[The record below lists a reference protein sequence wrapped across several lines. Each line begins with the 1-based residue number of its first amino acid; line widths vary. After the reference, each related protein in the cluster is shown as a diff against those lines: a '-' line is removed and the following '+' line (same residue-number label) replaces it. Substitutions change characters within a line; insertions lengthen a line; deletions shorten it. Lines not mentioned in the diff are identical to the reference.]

1 MNNED
6 LDLLVRLLREQR
18 WAALATTQDDGA
30 PYVSFVA
37 YALEHDLGG
46 ILLHL
51 SRLASH
57 TGYLLARPRAALG
70 VSLADEGVA
79 DPQTLPRLTVEGR
92 VVPVERDSP
101 GYGAARACYL
111 ERLPTAERLFG
122 FADFVLL
129 RLEVEMMRYVGGFA
143 RAHTVSG
150 AHLRQWAQGEAGSG
164 GVVGE
169 SSLNRIDS

>member
-18 WAALATTQDDGA
+18 WAALATTRDDGA

-37 YALEHDLGG
+37 YAPEHDLGG

-51 SRLASH
+51 SRLAPH

-70 VSLADEGVA
+70 VNLADEGVA

-111 ERLPTAERLFG
+111 ERLPTTELLFRYEE
-122 FADFVLL
+122 FVILQ
-129 RLEVEMMRYVGGFA
+129 LEVEMMRYVGGFA

-150 AHLRQWAQGEAGSG
+150 AHLRQWAQGAAGSG

-169 SSLNRIDS
+169 VEPQSN